1 MRLSVVF
8 FVCFLLFI
16 PLIYM
21 KIEDEVVSTKAVVM
35 EYAEVRNNPI
45 KLEFPTFDILEGRT
59 VVVLSKLGRW
69 VNVKLEIEGLSGW
82 LDRHFLE
89 NV

>member
-1 MRLSVVF
+1 
-8 FVCFLLFI
+8 
-16 PLIYM
+16 M
-21 KIEDEVVSTKAVVM
+21 KIDDEILSTKAVVM

-45 KLEFPTFDILEGRT
+45 KLEEPSFDILEGRK

-82 LDRHFLE
+82 IDRHLLE
-89 NV
+89 NI